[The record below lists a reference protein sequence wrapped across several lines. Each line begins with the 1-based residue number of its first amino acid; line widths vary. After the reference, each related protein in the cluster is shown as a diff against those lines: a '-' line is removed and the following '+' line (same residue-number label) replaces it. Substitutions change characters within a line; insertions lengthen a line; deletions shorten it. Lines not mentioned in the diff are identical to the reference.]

1 MKVEITNIRKG
12 TRLAAAWQ
20 SKRDGGHYFV
30 PAGSWIHTEGRTT
43 TTQRG
48 FPQRFGY
55 YVIRA
60 SLEGFEVFEYVFPV
74 TEELTTVKISYK
86 KIK

>member
-1 MKVEITNIRKG
+1 MKVEITNIKRG

-20 SKRDGGHYFV
+20 SKRDGGYFV

-43 TTQRG
+43 ITQRG
-48 FPQRFGY
+48 LPQKFGF

-60 SLEGFEVFEYVFPV
+60 SLPGFKVFEHVFPV

-86 KIK
+86 K